1 MVPRF
6 KSLIDFMLAKKW
18 FQAQWAAPPCKRFQ
32 RADPPLSETYFA
44 NAERHDIERRLR
56 RHFKDSYSAAEL
68 SNLPDFSE
76 TQNQVFGVRRRPRRS
91 H

>member
-18 FQAQWAAPPCKRFQ
+18 FQAQWAAPP
-32 RADPPLSETYFA
+32 YFA

-56 RHFKDSYSAAEL
+56 RHFKDSYSGAEL